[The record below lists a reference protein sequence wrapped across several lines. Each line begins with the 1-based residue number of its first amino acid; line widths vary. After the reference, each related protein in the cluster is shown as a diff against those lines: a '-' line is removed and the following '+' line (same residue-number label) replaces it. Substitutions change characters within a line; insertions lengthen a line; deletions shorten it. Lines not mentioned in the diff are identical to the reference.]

1 MVYSLLKSYLNAEET
16 NEIRKSLLVMALP
29 AISENVLQM
38 LLGISDTAFL
48 GHHDW
53 RIMTAVGTANQVVL
67 VFQAVMVAISTGSM
81 VLISNSY
88 GADNR
93 HRVDLIA

>member
-1 MVYSLLKSYLNAEET
+1 
-16 NEIRKSLLVMALP
+16 MALP
-29 AISENVLQM
+29 AIGENVLQM

-48 GHHDW
+48 GHYDW

-81 VLISNSY
+81 VLISNGY